1 MRRTPPLAQSD
12 ETLTDRTRSTHED
25 NEWSTMNYRCHN
37 CGLEFEPESTTD
49 DEMYEFERCPECG
62 SARTTLARAPSE
74 ES

>member
-1 MRRTPPLAQSD
+1 MHEAD
-12 ETLTDRTRSTHED
+12 ER
-25 NEWSTMNYRCHN
+25 STMNYRCHD
-37 CGLEFEPESTTD
+37 CRLEFELESTLD